1 MTKPTLQERLRE
13 AEPRTMNPAA
23 LAGLV
28 DAAADALDKAE
39 QRIKELEQRLATAG
53 GWFGRRER

>member
-1 MTKPTLQERLRE
+1 
-13 AEPRTMNPAA
+13 MNPAA